1 MTRSSQIAKRC
12 PDVSIFQQVSVVNLE
27 VVWESKKR
35 MQAEGGFGSRQ
46 IFVGCFAS
54 AIEFGPQR
62 LTNIN
67 TTRPA

>member
-35 MQAEGGFGSRQ
+35 MQAEGGFGHRQ
-46 IFVGCFAS
+46 F
-54 AIEFGPQR
+54 ERRLPRQR
-62 LTNIN
+62 D
-67 TTRPA
+67 